1 MKPPETAVML
11 ARIANDHARL
21 AMTSS
26 GEQSIFYRRAA
37 KAYRTASKQAAR
49 VPRPGKGGF

>member
-1 MKPPETAVML
+1 MKPPERAVML

-21 AMTSS
+21 ALASS

-49 VPRPGKGGF
+49 IARPGKGAF